1 MACRTFQVWPPPGRH
16 PASPCKRPNRTRVLA
31 VGPRLSR
38 RRLLSG
44 IGTGALSLTLAAASS
59 KEGRAADFYQGK
71 TLTLIVG
78 FAPGGGVDTTSRLI
92 ARHLVR
98 FIPGQPGVVVQNMEG
113 AAGVI
118 AANFLDRRIAPDGL
132 TLAVPG
138 RSWFVEGIVKSPG
151 VTFDPT
157 KLTWI
162 GSAGA
167 VNSMMFVRSGTGIKS
182 FDELK
187 ASQKTLTFGSLGS
200 TTPTGMVPTML
211 AAHGVPIKVIFGYV
225 STARVLLALEQG
237 EVDGVFTVEDA
248 FSRRQ
253 DLIKNKVVIP
263 ILQNKP
269 TLPGIP
275 QLREV
280 LPKSEE
286 ALLTMV
292 MSLENFGLPLVGPAG
307 IPAEQT
313 EIMRK
318 AFVEMCK
325 DPDYQAEAAKVDQP
339 IGAPIDGAQL
349 KTMID
354 DLAVTATPAIV
365 AAYKRLGAAK

>member
-1 MACRTFQVWPPPGRH
+1 MQKG
-16 PASPCKRPNRTRVLA
+16 
-31 VGPRLSR
+31 LSR
-38 RRLLSG
+38 RHLLSG
-44 IGTGALSLTLAAASS
+44 FGTGALSLAASVS
-59 KEGRAADFYQGK
+59 RGRAADFYRGK
-71 TLTLIVG
+71 TLTMIVG
-78 FAPGGGVDTTSRLI
+78 FAPGGGVDTTARLL
-92 ARHLVR
+92 ARHLAR

-118 AANFLDRRIAPDGL
+118 AANYLARRVVPDGL

-138 RSWFVEGIVKSPG
+138 RSWFVEGVVKSSG

-157 KLTWI
+157 KFTWI
-162 GSAGA
+162 GSPGA
-167 VNSMMFVRSGTGIKS
+167 VNSMMFVRASSGIKT

-187 ASQKTLTFGSLGS
+187 SSPRTLTFGSLGS

-211 AAHGVPIKVIFGYV
+211 AARGVPIKVIYGYV

-237 EVDGVFTVEDA
+237 EVEGVFTVEES

-275 QLREV
+275 LVREE

-286 ALLTMV
+286 ALLTLV
-292 MSLENFGLPLVGPAG
+292 LALENFGLPVVGPAG
-307 IPAEQT
+307 IAPERVD
-313 EIMRK
+313 ILRR
-318 AFVEMCK
+318 AFVAMSGNAE
-325 DPDYQAEAAKVDQP
+325 YQAEAAKVEQP
-339 IGAPIDGAQL
+339 TGAPLDGMQL
-349 KTMID
+349 TAMIN
-354 DLAVTATPAIV
+354 DLAAAATPDIV
-365 AAYKRLGAAK
+365 AAYKHLGAAK

>member
-1 MACRTFQVWPPPGRH
+1 MEYG
-16 PASPCKRPNRTRVLA
+16 
-31 VGPRLSR
+31 LSR

-44 IGTGALSLTLAAASS
+44 FGTGVLALAASV
-59 KEGRAADFYQGK
+59 KRGRAADFYQGK
-71 TLTLIVG
+71 TLTMIVG
-78 FAPGGGVDTTSRLI
+78 FAPGGGVDTTARLLT
-92 ARHLVR
+92 RHLAR
-98 FIPGQPGVVVQNMEG
+98 FIPGQPGVIVQNMEG

-118 AANFLDRRIAPDGL
+118 AANYLARRVTSDGL

-138 RSWFVEGIVKSPG
+138 RSWFVEGVVKSSG

-157 KLTWI
+157 KFTWI
-162 GSAGA
+162 GSPGA
-167 VNSMMFVRSGTGIKS
+167 VNSMMFVRASTGIKT

-187 ASQKTLTFGSLGS
+187 SSPRTLTFGSLGS

-211 AAHGVPIKVIFGYV
+211 AARGVPIKVIYGYV

-237 EVDGVFTVEDA
+237 EVDGVFTVEES

-263 ILQNKP
+263 ILQNKL

-275 QLREV
+275 LVREE

-286 ALLTMV
+286 ALLTLV
-292 MSLENFGLPLVGPAG
+292 LALENFGLPVVGPAG
-307 IPAEQT
+307 IAPERVD
-313 EIMRK
+313 ILRR
-318 AFVEMCK
+318 AFVDMSRDAE
-325 DPDYQAEAAKVDQP
+325 YQAEAAKVEQP
-339 IGAPIDGAQL
+339 TGAPLDGMQL
-349 KTMID
+349 TTMIN
-354 DLAVTATPAIV
+354 DLAAAATPDIV